1 MQARYNARM
10 RRILLVKTSSL
21 GDVVHNFPVAT
32 DLRAR
37 FPQAEIDWA
46 VEASL
51 SELPTLHPAISQ
63 VIPVELRRWR
73 RALLSPATWR
83 EISALRALLHDRAYD
98 AVVDTQGLVKSAFI
112 ARLAPGMRYGLDWAS
127 AREPL
132 GPFYNRTF
140 RVSWKLHAVERN
152 RQLAAQAL
160 GYAREAPAHYGIAAP
175 SEQSDA
181 HDWMGPLA
189 AKPYAVLL
197 HGTSAHAKLW
207 PEHQWVK
214 LGDHLQHVGLVP
226 VLLWGSGDEQMR
238 SERIV
243 KLLKQAIVAPRLA
256 LSQIAALL
264 ARADAVFGVDTGLAH
279 LAAALGRPTIGIYCA
294 TDPSATGLYGSERA
308 VNVGDAQ
315 HAPPVAH
322 VIAAWKRLSP

>member
-1 MQARYNARM
+1 M

-37 FPQAEIDWA
+37 FPHAEIDWA

-51 SELPTLHPAISQ
+51 SELPALHPAIAQ
-63 VIPVELRRWR
+63 VIPVEPRRWR
-73 RALLSPATWR
+73 RALLARATWQ
-83 EISALRALLHDRAYD
+83 EISALRTLLGKRAYD
-98 AVVDTQGLVKSAFI
+98 AVIDTQGLIKSAFI
-112 ARLAPGMRYGLDWAS
+112 ARLAPGMRYGLDWRS

-132 GPFYNRTF
+132 RPFYDRTF

-152 RQLAAQAL
+152 RQLAAQSL
-160 GYAREAPAHYGIAAP
+160 RYPCDAPARYGIAAP
-175 SEQSDA
+175 SQRYDVPEWIQ
-181 HDWMGPLA
+181 PFA

-197 HGTSAHAKLW
+197 HGTSARAKLW
-207 PEHQWVK
+207 PEHQWIK

-226 VLLWGSGDEQMR
+226 VLLWGSDDEHMR

-243 KLLKQAIVAPRLA
+243 KLLKHAIVAPRLP
-256 LSQIAALL
+256 LSEIAALL
-264 ARADAVFGVDTGLAH
+264 ARADAVFGVDTGLTH

-308 VNVGDAQ
+308 VNVGDAG

-322 VIAAWKRLSP
+322 VLAAWKRLSP